1 MSVVLPAEHLA
12 KVLGHSFSDPRL
24 LRQALTHRSFSS
36 THNER
41 LEFVGDSVLNAV
53 VARAL
58 FVAFPQ
64 LTEGEL
70 SRLRASLV
78 CQDALAEV
86 AGALHLGDYLNLG
99 EGELKSGG
107 HRRPSILADALE
119 ALFGAIWFDAGFE
132 AAQAVVERLFAPRIA
147 GIDPSRALKD
157 AKTALQE
164 WLQARRVALPQYLLL
179 RQEGDSPNQ
188 IFEVGCRIESLGVET
203 RAEGASR
210 RVAEQAAA
218 ADALGT
224 LKDRY
229 PGKAKRF

>member
-1 MSVVLPAEHLA
+1 MPAERLA
-12 KVLGHSFSDPRL
+12 KALGHAFTDPRL

-78 CQDALAEV
+78 CQEALAEV
-86 AGALHLGDYLNLG
+86 AGTLNLGDYLHLG

-132 AAQAVVERLFAPRIA
+132 AAQATVERLFAPRIA
-147 GIDPSRALKD
+147 AIDPSRALKD
-157 AKTALQE
+157 GKTALQE

-179 RQEGDSPNQ
+179 RQDGDSPNQ
-188 IFEVGCRIESLGVET
+188 IFEVACRIEALGVET